1 MISEESIVEGESEPI
16 LSPELV
22 EELGKDA
29 NDVVLVG
36 KKKKRTKN
44 ENEVSEEVKILAKKL
59 SKNAQKRIA
68 QITLRKEKE
77 AKCSEFLNVIHEHEI
92 SDEHRQLLT
101 SSRDIN
107 QTQTMKQLLSSL
119 YKKQAAGLPLS
130 AEESQVL
137 YNQPI
142 DPSLAM
148 EQNNLPT
155 SLLQPTVV
163 VDSTLPIQDTEEPSI
178 SLDELFPSF
187 TPNPAAS
194 QARAK
199 KSKKKKS
206 TQEDTTTGTT
216 AITSTGATVTVEKN
230 NNTSINTEK
239 TSKSD
244 VIQASKP
251 NNTPPVSSTSLG
263 SGLLAQLQLLKANK
277 SATSGIKTSMMNSTS
292 IANQDDNLE
301 TDKKPVYVVQ
311 EVAAPITAQGEIT
324 KSTTTTSTSTDKT
337 QVKVSESSKSAPLN
351 VSNSTATGGD
361 KQSVAVKVMRSAVVQ
376 AARMELPVC
385 GMEQEVSTLYCI
397 YT

>member
-137 YNQPI
+137 YNQPN

-163 VDSTLPIQDTEEPSI
+163 VDSTLPILDTEEPSI

-187 TPNPAAS
+187 TPNS

>member
-137 YNQPI
+137 YNQPN

-163 VDSTLPIQDTEEPSI
+163 VDSTLPILDTEEPSI

-187 TPNPAAS
+187 TPNS

-216 AITSTGATVTVEKN
+216 ATATTGATVTVEKN

-244 VIQASKP
+244 VIQASKSS
-251 NNTPPVSSTSLG
+251 NTPPVSSTSVG

>member
-361 KQSVAVKVMRSAVVQ
+361 KHSVAVKVMRSAVVQ